1 MTEKHVGFKVSRQ
14 VFYLI
19 VLITGTNI
27 KVLAG
32 IMARMAELGL
42 KHLLWGTI
50 IKRPVLTRG
59 GGSPQVRILLL
70 AFSMYIIC

>member
-19 VLITGTNI
+19 ALITGTNI

-32 IMARMAELGL
+32 IMARMAEWL
-42 KHLLWGTI
+42 KALL
-50 IKRPVLTRG
+50 
-59 GGSPQVRILLL
+59 
-70 AFSMYIIC
+70 